1 MKALGLEVAGQ
12 AQVSMNLVDTERT
25 PLALAYDTVRE
36 AAEVRGVTPTW
47 SELVGLVPEK
57 VLLDTAVH
65 HVRLEGFTSDSV
77 LERRVREQAGPGLAD
92 FVADVAGS
100 DPVPGGGSV
109 SALAGQLAAA
119 LARMVA
125 GLTIGRKKY
134 AEVEDEMRA
143 LAQRADVLV
152 RRLGELVRE
161 DSEAYAV
168 VSEAYRLPKDDVAR
182 DERIE
187 SALLLAA
194 EVPLETAR
202 ACRDVAA
209 LAVTCAAK
217 GNVNTVSDAGVAA
230 LLAEAGCT
238 GATYNVR
245 INVSSMTDP
254 ASGESLAT
262 DAAAVLD
269 DARRFAA
276 QARELVEHAL
286 R

>member
-1 MKALGLEVAGQ
+1 M
-12 AQVSMNLVDTERT
+12 
-25 PLALAYDTVRE
+25 
-36 AAEVRGVTPTW
+36 
-47 SELVGLVPEK
+47 
-57 VLLDTAVH
+57 
-65 HVRLEGFTSDSV
+65 
-77 LERRVREQAGPGLAD
+77 
-92 FVADVAGS
+92 
-100 DPVPGGGSV
+100 
-109 SALAGQLAAA
+109 
-119 LARMVA
+119 
-125 GLTIGRKKY
+125 
-134 AEVEDEMRA
+134 
-143 LAQRADVLV
+143 LV